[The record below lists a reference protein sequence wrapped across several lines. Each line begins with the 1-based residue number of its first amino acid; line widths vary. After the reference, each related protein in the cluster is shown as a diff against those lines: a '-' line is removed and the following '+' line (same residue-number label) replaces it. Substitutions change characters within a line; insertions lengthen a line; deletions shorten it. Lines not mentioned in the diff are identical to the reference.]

1 MKKLIYCSILI
12 LASVIVY
19 ATVLKPKP
27 NNQPKTNAEKLH
39 SAILMYAD
47 SFNVPINIAFNV
59 AKLETG
65 YCGPHH
71 KNYNHKQ
78 VSSCGA
84 VGAMQIMPKYAS
96 YFAGFKVNRQEL
108 KDSIELNVFISMKL
122 LSSHYE
128 KYKDWRKVLGAYHTG
143 KPIINW
149 YAKKGTTMNYTD
161 YWYPAPIV
169 PDINEIDTTLIVD
182 TQG

>member
-12 LASVIVY
+12 LASVFVY
-19 ATVLKPKP
+19 ATVFKPKP

-39 SAILMYAD
+39 DAIVLYAD
-47 SFNVPINIAFNV
+47 SFDVPLNIAFNV

-65 YCGPHH
+65 YCGPYHE
-71 KNYNHKQ
+71 NYNHKQ

-96 YFAGFKVNRQEL
+96 YFAGFKVGRQEL
-108 KDSIELNVFISMKL
+108 KDSIELNVFISMKVL
-122 LSSHYE
+122 ASHYE
-128 KYKDWRKVLGAYHTG
+128 RYKDWRKVLGAYHTG

-149 YAKKGTTMNYTD
+149 YAKKGTTMNYQD
-161 YWYPAPIV
+161 YWFPAPII
-169 PDINEIDTTLIVD
+169 PDSLKTDSLYVMGGN
-182 TQG
+182 G